1 MHLKNKRLII
11 LALFLLTFFSA
22 SHMTVAS
29 PVLAQMGKDLNV
41 TNASTLSLILTLP
54 ALCMIPMNLLSGVLG
69 QRMSKKI
76 LVYIGGVIFMVGALG
91 PIFLYSFTAILV
103 FRAIMGLGCGIIFPH
118 PISMIADY
126 FEDERR
132 PTVMGIVNAGGG
144 VLAMIVAIVA
154 GVLGTTSWR
163 NAFWSYTFGAIAILA
178 VTFFVPTLKTAVP
191 AAAGPRKIGSLAPS
205 TYIYMTALFVFF
217 ATIQIVFNLISSF
230 VFAEKMGNAS
240 SAGTAVS
247 IMTLGSFLTSISFG
261 VLFGILKKW
270 SGFVSVAVAAI
281 GYILLAMSP
290 SLPIVIGAMLV
301 IGLGMGAFIPIVM
314 TWSAMDSPNAVSL
327 ATSITLIGM
336 LLGMFGS
343 TFVLQLFKAIG
354 GGSTRNSFLYSGILL
369 GFMAIVFLFAAL
381 RPSRRTPFPAM
392 SEEALSV
399 K

>member
-1 MHLKNKRLII
+1 
-11 LALFLLTFFSA
+11 
-22 SHMTVAS
+22 
-29 PVLAQMGKDLNV
+29 
-41 TNASTLSLILTLP
+41 
-54 ALCMIPMNLLSGVLG
+54 
-69 QRMSKKI
+69 
-76 LVYIGGVIFMVGALG
+76 
-91 PIFLYSFTAILV
+91 
-103 FRAIMGLGCGIIFPH
+103 
-118 PISMIADY
+118 
-126 FEDERR
+126 
-132 PTVMGIVNAGGG
+132 MGIVNAGGG